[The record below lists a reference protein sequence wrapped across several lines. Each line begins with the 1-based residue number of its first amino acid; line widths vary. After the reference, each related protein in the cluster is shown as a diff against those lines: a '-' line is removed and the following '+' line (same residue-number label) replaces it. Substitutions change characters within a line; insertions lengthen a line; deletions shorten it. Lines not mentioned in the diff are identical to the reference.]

1 MIYLLTVN
9 YYSSSLIARLIQSL
23 PSQQKI
29 IYQIVIVNNS
39 PSDQNLKQLEGDRIE
54 IIEAKTNLGFG
65 KACNLGL
72 KQIYE
77 QDPQGI
83 VWMINPDTY
92 LRSNILEKVS
102 TFFASHREISI
113 LGTLIYTPDEQL
125 WFAGGRFIPQLGA
138 IFSTDLFSSD
148 PKADC
153 LACDWV
159 SGCSLLINLSRFESC
174 PQFDQDYFLYYED
187 FDFCRRYAS
196 QGHQIAVSN
205 QLAVVHQASAIS
217 NRNIAVKL
225 QHSTF
230 SYLLTLERYT
240 NRLIFSLRFL
250 RLLLYSLV
258 LLIVKP
264 QAALGKL
271 FGISSY
277 LSRFKGIKH

>member
-23 PSQQKI
+23 PSQQRI
-29 IYQIVIVNNS
+29 NYQIVIVNNS
-39 PSDQNLKQLEGDRIE
+39 PTDQNLKQLEGDRLE

-92 LRSNILEKVS
+92 MRSNILEKVS
-102 TFFASHREISI
+102 AFFASHREISI

-125 WFAGGRFIPQLGA
+125 WFAGGSFIPQLGA

-148 PKADC
+148 PEANC

-174 PQFDQDYFLYYED
+174 PQFDPAYFLYYED

-196 QGHQIAVSN
+196 QGHQIAVTN
-205 QLAVVHQASAIS
+205 QLAVVHQASAIA
-217 NRNIAVKL
+217 NRNMAIKL
-225 QHSTF
+225 QHSTY
-230 SYLLTLERYT
+230 SYLLTLARYT
-240 NRLIFSLRFL
+240 NPLIFSLRFL
-250 RLLLYSLV
+250 RLLLYSLI
-258 LLIVKP
+258 LLVAKP
-264 QAALGKL
+264 QVALGKFL
-271 FGISSY
+271 GISSF
-277 LSRFKGIKH
+277 LTGFKGVKD